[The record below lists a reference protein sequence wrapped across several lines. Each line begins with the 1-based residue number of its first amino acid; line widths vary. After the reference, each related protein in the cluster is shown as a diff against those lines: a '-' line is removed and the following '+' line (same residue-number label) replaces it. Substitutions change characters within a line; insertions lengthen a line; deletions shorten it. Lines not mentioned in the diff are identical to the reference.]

1 MSFVESTEKTLIY
14 WDVSDPA
21 EHLLFIVAYYYSLTT
36 MTSDM
41 NMPESIDIS
50 TTVSKTQKKKSVEG
64 RLWETLK
71 ALAVTEGNIYF
82 LSALKKLG
90 LSTKDVKFFAE
101 KQVCHKRVKKDKDT
115 KVVRSAMQSKIVDRC
130 MCLRQ
135 ET

>member
-82 LSALKKLG
+82 LSAL
-90 LSTKDVKFFAE
+90 
-101 KQVCHKRVKKDKDT
+101 
-115 KVVRSAMQSKIVDRC
+115 
-130 MCLRQ
+130 
-135 ET
+135 